1 MLSQQMKVAYMNQQG
16 TLFVL
21 NDERERGERERVI
34 CFAVATFFI
43 TLLYMQYNVII
54 FQMNQTHLQRNIF
67 FVHRAKP
74 VGGSSGEVHQQ

>member
-1 MLSQQMKVAYMNQQG
+1 MERCNTDPGAAGGMSMLSQQMKVAYMNQQG

-43 TLLYMQYNVII
+43 TLLYM
-54 FQMNQTHLQRNIF
+54 
-67 FVHRAKP
+67 
-74 VGGSSGEVHQQ
+74 